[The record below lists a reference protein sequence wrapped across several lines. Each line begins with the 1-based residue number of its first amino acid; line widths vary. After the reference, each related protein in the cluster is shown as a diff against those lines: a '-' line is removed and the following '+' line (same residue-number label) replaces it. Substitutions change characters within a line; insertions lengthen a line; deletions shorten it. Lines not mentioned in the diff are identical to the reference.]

1 MKFSEK
7 MIRVA
12 FGMLIGGSI
21 IAGSSYIAGA
31 CTSVSFDNGA
41 IQLHKN
47 DKVITLNSLNYNPG
61 QSKEINEELS
71 AFDEIKMDVDCMD
84 VEIVSGDSFKIEA
97 NYYEKEE
104 KISYEVK
111 DGTLYVEQKL
121 LRKNNNHG
129 GGIEAYIK
137 IYVPRDTKL
146 KETEIVNECG
156 NVKVAKIEIA
166 NLNVKTDAGN
176 IEISGKFS
184 GDNEILTEAGNI
196 KMQLIDTKRKDFNYD
211 VETAMGELYLEEKT
225 IENEYAFGGHIEED
239 NDADNDLKVKTEV
252 GNIEITLK

>member
-71 AFDEIKMDVDCMD
+71 AFDEI
-84 VEIVSGDSFKIEA
+84 S
-97 NYYEKEE
+97 
-104 KISYEVK
+104 VK
-111 DGTLYVEQKL
+111 K
-121 LRKNNNHG
+121 RN
-129 GGIEAYIK
+129 
-137 IYVPRDTKL
+137 P
-146 KETEIVNECG
+146 
-156 NVKVAKIEIA
+156 KVGIA
-166 NLNVKTDAGN
+166 NKPLKNSKKRQKRML
-176 IEISGKFS
+176 SF
-184 GDNEILTEAGNI
+184 ILWA
-196 KMQLIDTKRKDFNYD
+196 KWK
-211 VETAMGELYLEEKT
+211 
-225 IENEYAFGGHIEED
+225 
-239 NDADNDLKVKTEV
+239 
-252 GNIEITLK
+252 